1 MSESSEASASIKSR
15 VAFPRLWIACWLL
28 AASVGAAAQQIAF
41 AGLAEA
47 RSILATPD
55 AYSTTMSDFDRSAR
69 LGSARTVT
77 ASEFLAFAADAALD
91 WSDEER
97 SAIETALDEIMPAVK
112 RLRLPLPERVVMIR
126 TSGAEDADAAYTRQT
141 AIVLSRSRAASR
153 GAALR
158 RLLAHELFHVAS
170 RAHPALADE
179 LYRVIGFHRCGA
191 VALPP
196 VIAARRITNPDAP
209 KDEHC
214 IEVAVGGTKAW
225 ALPVIVSRISL
236 DELPN
241 AGPFLQHVY
250 PVLLLVERSA
260 AGAAATPLAG
270 AAGPRIVDIDEVS
283 GFFEQIGRNTR
294 YVIHPEE
301 IVAENFALL
310 ATGARDLPSP
320 EIAAGVERVLAQ
332 YRTGTQ

>member
-1 MSESSEASASIKSR
+1 VT
-15 VAFPRLWIACWLL
+15 VARLWITCWLL
-28 AASVGAAAQQIAF
+28 ASSLTAGAQQIAF
-41 AGLAEA
+41 AALAEA

-55 AYSTTMSDFDRSAR
+55 AYSKTMSDFDRSAR

-77 ASEFLAFAADAALD
+77 ESEFLAFAGDAAREWSAEEKSAIEAALD
-91 WSDEER
+91 D
-97 SAIETALDEIMPAVK
+97 IMPALK
-112 RLRLPLPERVVMIR
+112 RLRLPLPGRIVMIK
-126 TSGAEDADAAYTRQT
+126 TSGAEDADAAYTRQNAVVFST
-141 AIVLSRSRAASR
+141 SRAATR
-153 GAALR
+153 GPALR

-179 LYRVIGFHRCGA
+179 LYRVIGFQRCGA
-191 VALPP
+191 VVLPP
-196 VIAARRITNPDAP
+196 AIAARRITNPDAP

-214 IEVAVGGTKAW
+214 IEVAVGGAKVW
-225 ALPVIVSRISL
+225 ALPVIVSRVSR
-236 DELPN
+236 DELPK

-250 PVLLLVERSA
+250 PVLVLVERPPG
-260 AGAAATPLAG
+260 GAVATPLAG
-270 AAGPRIVDIDEVS
+270 GDGPRVVDIDAVS

-310 ATGARDLPSP
+310 AIGAAKLPSP

-332 YRTGTQ
+332 YRAGPQ